1 MQYKGYVYK
10 PSYDRDSDGFNK
22 ISHEIHDKNANT
34 ICKSPIWFRN
44 ITPYRQASYQE
55 FVDAVEHIKEQEF
68 WIWTASKY
76 KESLRKLEG

>member
-1 MQYKGYVYK
+1 MEYKGYVYK

-44 ITPYRQASYQE
+44 ITPYRQASYKE

>member
-44 ITPYRQASYQE
+44 ITPYRQASYKE
-55 FVDAVEHIKEQEF
+55 FVDAVEHINEQEF

-76 KESLRKLEG
+76 KESLRKSEG

>member
-44 ITPYRQASYQE
+44 ITPYRQASYKE

>member
-22 ISHEIHDKNANT
+22 ISHEIHGKNANT

-44 ITPYRQASYQE
+44 ITPYRQASYKE